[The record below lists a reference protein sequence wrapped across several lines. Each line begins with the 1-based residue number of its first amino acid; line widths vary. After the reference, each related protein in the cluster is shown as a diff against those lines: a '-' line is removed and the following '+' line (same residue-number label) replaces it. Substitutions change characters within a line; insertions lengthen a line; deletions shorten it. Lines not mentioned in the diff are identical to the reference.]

1 MSILIAFD
9 MDGTLTKEYSW
20 NDLVRYYGD
29 EKISRKCMED
39 YFKGKISYEEWVNKE
54 IELFI
59 KNELHLYDVHCLMR
73 EYTYVDGLDKFL
85 QCIYEYERD
94 TGIRVYRSIISAGIY
109 ERAIKIKRDLGFDF
123 VYATKFRYDKCGY
136 LEGMEEIVDPLK
148 KLHYL
153 EMLKVRVKDVEKI
166 IVIGDSD
173 FDVPMMGLADVR
185 ISVNNRIETHDVDFH
200 GKNYLDIVGFL
211 FEKVLF

>member
-1 MSILIAFD
+1 

-29 EKISRKCMED
+29 EERSKKYMED

-59 KNELHLYDVHCLMR
+59 KNELHLYDVHCLMK
-73 EYTYVDGLDKFL
+73 EYTYVDGLDEFL
-85 QCIYEYERD
+85 QHIYEYERD
-94 TGIRVYRSIISAGIY
+94 TGTRVYRCIISAGIY

-123 VYATKFRYDKCGY
+123 VYAARFRYDKCGY

-153 EMLKVRVKDVEKI
+153 KKLRDKVGNIEKM

-173 FDVPMMGLADVR
+173 FDVPMMSLADVR

-200 GKNYLDIVGFL
+200 GKDYLDIIRFL
-211 FEKVLF
+211 FKEVLLR